1 VVVIEGRPA
10 AQLVYT
16 ADNQAVG
23 SAIGPLTVVIGSS
36 KRPDVAPTFERRQD
50 VNILYW
56 RRKGHAYAIV
66 GQADPGYMWNLVND
80 IAYQLDAI

>member
-1 VVVIEGRPA
+1 
-10 AQLVYT
+10 
-16 ADNQAVG
+16 
-23 SAIGPLTVVIGSS
+23 VVIGSS
-36 KRPDVAPTFERRQD
+36 KRADVTPTFERRQD